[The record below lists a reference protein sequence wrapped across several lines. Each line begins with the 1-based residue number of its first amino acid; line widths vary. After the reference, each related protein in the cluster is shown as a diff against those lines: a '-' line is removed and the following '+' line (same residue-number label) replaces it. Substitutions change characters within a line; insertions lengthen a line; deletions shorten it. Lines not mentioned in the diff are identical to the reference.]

1 MSFETVLEKLGT
13 DLPKGPRI
21 LTEISR
27 KPLFAALAMTG
38 AGASFAL
45 VNGALQA
52 STMQLGVPSTSAAF
66 WQYALGLVVALP
78 WVLRRGLSALKTT
91 QIGWHLVRGL
101 LAVIGIQFWVA
112 GLARVEIWQ
121 AIALVMT
128 SPFFVIIGAKLFFA
142 ERVGPVRWLATIAG
156 FSGGMVILEPWTGTF
171 QWAAVLPVGAAAFWA
186 GTSLVTKKLTEKE
199 NADSITV
206 YLLLLLTP
214 VNALLALGDGG
225 IVPSGAALW
234 LLIGAGGL
242 TVLAN
247 YLLTLAY
254 QKADAAFVQPFDHL
268 KLPLNIAVGFF
279 AFGFAPDGAFWP
291 GALVIVGA
299 SLLVMVDEQKKTG
312 RDAAVS
318 GKA

>member
-1 MSFETVLEKLGT
+1 MTENA
-13 DLPKGPRI
+13 R
-21 LTEISR
+21 LTSQ
-27 KPLFAALAMTG
+27 KPLFAALAMVG

-66 WQYALGLVVALP
+66 WQYAIGLAVALP
-78 WVLRRGLSALKTT
+78 WVLRRGLSALRTK
-91 QIGWHLVRGL
+91 QIGLHLLRAC
-101 LAVIGIQFWVA
+101 LAVIGIQMWVA

-128 SPFFVIIGAKLFFA
+128 SPFFVIVGAKLFFG
-142 ERVGPVRWLATIAG
+142 EKVGPVRWLATIAG
-156 FSGGMVILEPWTGTF
+156 FAGGMAILQPWTEAFHWGAF
-171 QWAAVLPVGAAAFWA
+171 LPVGAAAFWA
-186 GTSLVTKKLTEKE
+186 GTSLVTKKLTATE

-214 VNALLALGDGG
+214 VNAVLAFGDGG
-225 IVPSGAALW
+225 IVPSGPALW
-234 LLIGAGGL
+234 LLIGAGVL
-242 TVLAN
+242 TVIAN

-279 AFGFAPDGAFWP
+279 AFGFAPEGAFWP

-299 SLLVMVDEQKKTG
+299 SLLVMLDEQKRAAATAKQTG
-312 RDAAVS
+312 
-318 GKA
+318 

>member
-1 MSFETVLEKLGT
+1 MTSHFSTNKAQ
-13 DLPKGPRI
+13 
-21 LTEISR
+21 
-27 KPLFAALAMTG
+27 PLFAALAMIG

-66 WQYALGLVVALP
+66 WQYALGLAFALP
-78 WVLRRGLSALKTT
+78 WVLRRGRTALKT
-91 QIGWHLVRGL
+91 QHLGWHLLRGA
-101 LAVIGIQFWVA
+101 LAVIGIQLWVA

-128 SPFFVIIGAKLFFA
+128 SPFFVILGARLFLG
-142 ERVGPVRWLATIAG
+142 EKVGLVRWLATIAG
-156 FSGGMVILEPWTGTF
+156 FSGGMVILEPWSQAF
-171 QWAAVLPVGAAAFWA
+171 QWGALLPLGAAAFWA
-186 GTSLVTKKLTEKE
+186 GTSLVTKKLTEHE
-199 NADSITV
+199 AADTITL

-214 VNALLALGDGG
+214 VNAVLALADGG
-225 IVPSGAALW
+225 IVPSGPALY
-234 LLIGAGGL
+234 LLVGAGLL

-279 AFGFAPDGAFWP
+279 AFGFAPEGAFWP

-299 SLLVMVDEQKKTG
+299 SLFVMLDEQRRKVG
-312 RDAAVS
+312 VVEA
-318 GKA
+318 G

>member
-1 MSFETVLEKLGT
+1 MSEPSAIFSQ
-13 DLPKGPRI
+13 R
-21 LTEISR
+21 
-27 KPLFAALAMTG
+27 PLFAALAMIG

-78 WVLRRGLSALKTT
+78 WVLRRGVSALKTR
-91 QIGWHLVRGL
+91 QIGWHLLRAG
-101 LAVIGIQFWVA
+101 LAVIGIQLWVA

-128 SPFFVIIGAKLFFA
+128 SPFFVILGAKLFFG
-142 ERVGPVRWLATIAG
+142 ERVGLVRWLATIAG
-156 FSGGMVILEPWTGTF
+156 FSGGMVILQPWTEAF
-171 QWAAVLPVGAAAFWA
+171 SWAAVLPVGAAAFWG
-186 GTSLVTKKLTEKE
+186 GTSLVTKKLTETE
-199 NADSITV
+199 HADSITV

-214 VNALLALGDGG
+214 VNAVLALGDGG
-225 IVPSGAALW
+225 IVPSGDALW

-242 TVLAN
+242 TVVAN

-254 QKADAAFVQPFDHL
+254 QKADATFVQPFDHL
-268 KLPLNIAVGFF
+268 KLPLNIAVGFI
-279 AFGFAPDGAFWP
+279 AFGFAPTGAFWP

-299 SLLVMVDEQKKTG
+299 SLLVMLDEQKRSAREAT
-312 RDAAVS
+312 AL

>member
-1 MSFETVLEKLGT
+1 MTATLSKSFQ
-13 DLPKGPRI
+13 
-21 LTEISR
+21 
-27 KPLFAALAMTG
+27 KPLLAALAMVG

-66 WQYALGLVVALP
+66 WQYALGLLVALP
-78 WVLRRGLSALKTT
+78 WVLRRGLTALKTR
-91 QIGWHLVRGL
+91 QIGLHLLRAV
-101 LAVIGIQFWVA
+101 LAVIGIQMWVA

-128 SPFFVIIGAKLFFA
+128 SPFFVIIGAKLFFG
-142 ERVGPVRWLATIAG
+142 ERVGAVRWLATLAG
-156 FSGGMVILEPWTGTF
+156 FSGGMVILAPWNNGF
-171 QWAAVLPVGAAAFWA
+171 DWGAVLPVAAAAFWA
-186 GTSLVTKKLTEKE
+186 GTSLVTKKLTQTE
-199 NADSITV
+199 NADSITL

-214 VNALLALGDGG
+214 VNALLALGEGG
-225 IVPSGAALW
+225 VVPSGAALW
-234 LLIGAGGL
+234 LLVGAGVL

-279 AFGFAPDGAFWP
+279 AFGFAPSGAFWP

-299 SLLVMVDEQKKTG
+299 SLLVMLDEQK
-312 RDAAVS
+312 RASRQSAAAA
-318 GKA
+318 KA

>member
-1 MSFETVLEKLGT
+1 MTTRTSAL
-13 DLPKGPRI
+13 
-21 LTEISR
+21 
-27 KPLFAALAMTG
+27 KPQPLLAALAMIG

-66 WQYALGLVVALP
+66 WQYALGLAFALP
-78 WVLRRGLSALKTT
+78 WVLRRGRTALKT
-91 QIGWHLVRGL
+91 QQLGLHLLRGA
-101 LAVIGIQFWVA
+101 LAVVGIQLWVA

-128 SPFFVIIGAKLFFA
+128 SPFFVILGARIFLG
-142 ERVGPVRWLATIAG
+142 EQVGLVRWLATVAG
-156 FSGGMVILEPWTGTF
+156 FAGGMVILEPWSQAFHWG
-171 QWAAVLPVGAAAFWA
+171 AVLPVGAAAFWA
-186 GTSLVTKKLTEKE
+186 GTSLVTKKLTERE
-199 NADSITV
+199 AADSITL

-214 VNALLALGDGG
+214 VNALLAFSDGG
-225 IVPSGAALW
+225 IVPSGPALY
-234 LLIGAGGL
+234 LLIGAGLL

-279 AFGFAPDGAFWP
+279 AFGFAPAGAFWP

-299 SLLVMVDEQKKTG
+299 SLLVMMDEQ
-312 RDAAVS
+312 RRSVAA
-318 GKA
+318 AEAR

>member
-1 MSFETVLEKLGT
+1 M
-13 DLPKGPRI
+13 D
-21 LTEISR
+21 R
-27 KPLFAALAMTG
+27 KNSASQTQPLIAALAMIG

-66 WQYALGLVVALP
+66 WQYALGLAFALP
-78 WVLRRGLSALKTT
+78 WVLRRGRTALKT
-91 QIGWHLVRGL
+91 QQLGLHLLRGV
-101 LAVIGIQFWVA
+101 LAVVGIQLWAA

-128 SPFFVIIGAKLFFA
+128 SPFFVILGARIFLG
-142 ERVGPVRWLATIAG
+142 EHVGFVRWLATVAG
-156 FSGGMVILEPWTGTF
+156 FSGGMVILEPWSQAFHWG
-171 QWAAVLPVGAAAFWA
+171 AVLPVGAAAFWA
-186 GTSLVTKKLTEKE
+186 GTSLVTKKLTERE
-199 NADSITV
+199 AADSITL

-214 VNALLALGDGG
+214 VNALLAFSDDG
-225 IVPSGAALW
+225 IVPSGPALY
-234 LLIGAGGL
+234 LLVGAGLL

-268 KLPLNIAVGFF
+268 KLPLNIAVGFL
-279 AFGFAPDGAFWP
+279 AFGFAPEGAFWP

-299 SLLVMVDEQKKTG
+299 SLLVMLDEQK
-312 RDAAVS
+312 RARSYSVS
-318 GKA
+318 AN

>member
-1 MSFETVLEKLGT
+1 MSAQYNFS
-13 DLPKGPRI
+13 
-21 LTEISR
+21 SR
-27 KPLFAALAMTG
+27 KPLFAALAMVG

-52 STMQLGVPSTSAAF
+52 STMQLGVSSTSAAF
-66 WQYALGLVVALP
+66 WQYAIGLAVALP
-78 WVLRRGLSALKTT
+78 WVLRRGVSALKT
-91 QIGWHLVRGL
+91 QQFGWHLFRGF
-101 LAVIGIQFWVA
+101 LAVIGIQLWVA

-128 SPFFVIIGAKLFFA
+128 SPFFVIIGAKLFFQ

-156 FSGGMVILEPWTGTF
+156 FGGGMVILEPWTETF
-171 QWAAVLPVGAAAFWA
+171 NWGALLPLGAAAFWA
-186 GTSLVTKKLTEKE
+186 GTSLVTKKLTASE

-214 VNALLALGDGG
+214 VNALLALGEGG
-225 IVPSGAALW
+225 LVPPGAALW
-234 LLIGAGGL
+234 LLVGAGIL

-254 QKADAAFVQPFDHL
+254 QNADAAFVQPFDHL
-268 KLPLNIAVGFF
+268 KLPLNIAVGFL
-279 AFGFAPDGAFWP
+279 AFGFAPTGTFWP

-299 SLLVMVDEQKKTG
+299 SLLVMLDEKKRTSSEI
-312 RDAAVS
+312 AAH
-318 GKA
+318 GKP

>member
-1 MSFETVLEKLGT
+1 MSAN
-13 DLPKGPRI
+13 
-21 LTEISR
+21 SR
-27 KPLFAALAMTG
+27 KSLFAALAMIG

-66 WQYALGLVVALP
+66 WQYALGLLVALP
-78 WVLRRGLSALKTT
+78 FVLRRGLSALKTRHL
-91 QIGWHLVRGL
+91 GWHLLRGG
-101 LAVIGIQFWVA
+101 LAVVGIQLWVA
-112 GLARVEIWQ
+112 GLSLVQIWQ

-128 SPFFVIIGAKLFFA
+128 SPFFVIIGAKLFFG

-156 FSGGMVILEPWTGTF
+156 FAGGMVILEPWTEAF
-171 QWAAVLPVGAAAFWA
+171 SWAALLPVGAAAFWA
-186 GTSLVTKKLTEKE
+186 GTSLVTKKLTATEE
-199 NADSITV
+199 ADSITV

-225 IVPSGAALW
+225 IMPSGPALW
-234 LLIGAGGL
+234 LLAGAAVL
-242 TVLAN
+242 TVIAN

-279 AFGFAPDGAFWP
+279 AFGFAPSGAFWP

-299 SLLVMVDEQKKTG
+299 SLIVMLDEQKRASRRETLAK
-312 RDAAVS
+312 V
-318 GKA
+318 

>member
-1 MSFETVLEKLGT
+1 MTTAAFSNTAQ
-13 DLPKGPRI
+13 
-21 LTEISR
+21 
-27 KPLFAALAMTG
+27 PLRAALAMIG

-52 STMQLGVPSTSAAF
+52 STMQLGVPSTTAAF
-66 WQYALGLVVALP
+66 WQYALGLAVALP
-78 WVLRRGLSALKTT
+78 WVLRRGRTALKT
-91 QIGWHLVRGL
+91 QQLGLHLLRGA
-101 LAVIGIQFWVA
+101 LAVIGIQMWVA

-128 SPFFVIIGAKLFFA
+128 SPFFVIVGA
-142 ERVGPVRWLATIAG
+142 RVFLGEQVGLVRWLATIAG
-156 FSGGMVILEPWTGTF
+156 FSGGMLILEPWSQAFHWG
-171 QWAAVLPVGAAAFWA
+171 AILPVAAAAFWA
-186 GTSLVTKKLTEKE
+186 GTSVVTKKLTRREE
-199 NADSITV
+199 ADSITL

-214 VNALLALGDGG
+214 VNAVLALGEGG
-225 IVPSGAALW
+225 VIVSGPAFAL
-234 LLIGAGGL
+234 LVGAGAL

-279 AFGFAPDGAFWP
+279 AFGFAPSGAFWP

-299 SLLVMVDEQKKTG
+299 SLLVMLDEQRRNALSEKT
-312 RDAAVS
+312 A
-318 GKA
+318 

>member
-1 MSFETVLEKLGT
+1 MSINSK
-13 DLPKGPRI
+13 
-21 LTEISR
+21 
-27 KPLFAALAMTG
+27 KPIFAALAMIG
-38 AGASFAL
+38 AGASFAI

-66 WQYALGLVVALP
+66 WQYALGLLVGLP
-78 WVLRRGLSALKTT
+78 FVLRRGFSALKTH
-91 QIGWHLVRGL
+91 QIGWHLARGV
-101 LAVIGIQFWVA
+101 LAVIGIQLWVA

-128 SPFFVIIGAKLFFA
+128 SPFFVIIGAKLFFR
-142 ERVGPVRWLATIAG
+142 ERVGLIRWLATLAG
-156 FSGGMVILEPWTGTF
+156 FSGGMVILEPWTEGF
-171 QWAAVLPVGAAAFWA
+171 SLAALLPVGAAAFWA
-186 GTSLVTKKLTEKE
+186 GTSLVTKKLTATED
-199 NADSITV
+199 ADSITI

-214 VNALLALGDGG
+214 VNALLALGEGG
-225 IVPSGAALW
+225 IVPTGPALW
-234 LLIGAGGL
+234 LLVGGGAL

-279 AFGFAPDGAFWP
+279 AFGFAPSGAFWP

-299 SLLVMVDEQKKTG
+299 SLLVMLDEQK
-312 RDAAVS
+312 RDTQVS
-318 GKA
+318 TA

>member
-1 MSFETVLEKLGT
+1 MSVQHNSF
-13 DLPKGPRI
+13 GP
-21 LTEISR
+21 
-27 KPLFAALAMTG
+27 KPLFAALAMVG

-52 STMQLGVPSTSAAF
+52 STMQLGVSSTSAAF
-66 WQYALGLVVALP
+66 WQYALGLAVALP
-78 WVLRRGLSALKTT
+78 WVLRRGVSALRTK
-91 QIGWHLVRGL
+91 QIGWHLLRGF
-101 LAVIGIQFWVA
+101 LAVIGIQLWVA

-128 SPFFVIIGAKLFFA
+128 SPFFVIVGAKLFFQ
-142 ERVGPVRWLATIAG
+142 ERVGPVRWLATAAG
-156 FSGGMVILEPWTGTF
+156 FTGGMVILEPWTEAFHWG
-171 QWAAVLPVGAAAFWA
+171 ALLPLGAAAFWA
-186 GTSLVTKKLTEKE
+186 GTSLVTKKLTARE

-225 IVPSGAALW
+225 FVPPGPALW
-234 LLIGAGGL
+234 LLIGAGIL

-254 QKADAAFVQPFDHL
+254 QSADAAFVQPFDHL
-268 KLPLNIAVGFF
+268 KLPLNIAVGFL
-279 AFGFAPDGAFWP
+279 AFGFAPTGTFWP

-299 SLLVMVDEQKKTG
+299 SLLVMLDEKKRASTG
-312 RDAAVS
+312 VAAP
-318 GKA
+318 GKT

>member
-1 MSFETVLEKLGT
+1 MDNVGT
-13 DLPKGPRI
+13 IQFSSG
-21 LTEISR
+21 
-27 KPLFAALAMTG
+27 KPLFAALAMVG

-52 STMQLGVPSTSAAF
+52 STMQLGVSSTSAAF
-66 WQYALGLVVALP
+66 WQYAIGLTVALP
-78 WVLRRGLSALKTT
+78 WVLRRGVSALKTQ
-91 QIGWHLVRGL
+91 QIGWHLIRGF
-101 LAVIGIQFWVA
+101 LAVIGIQLWVA

-128 SPFFVIIGAKLFFA
+128 SPFFVIVGAKLFFQ

-156 FSGGMVILEPWTGTF
+156 FAGGMVILEPWTETF
-171 QWAAVLPVGAAAFWA
+171 NWSALLPLGAAAFWA
-186 GTSLVTKKLTEKE
+186 GTSLVTKKLTASE

-214 VNALLALGDGG
+214 VNALLALGEGSL
-225 IVPSGAALW
+225 VPPGAALW
-234 LLIGAGGL
+234 LLVGAGIL

-254 QKADAAFVQPFDHL
+254 QSADAAFVQPFDHL
-268 KLPLNIAVGFF
+268 KLPLNIAVGFL
-279 AFGFAPDGAFWP
+279 AFGFAPTGTFWP

-299 SLLVMVDEQKKTG
+299 SLLVMLDEKKRTSSEISEG
-312 RDAAVS
+312 
-318 GKA
+318 GKP